1 MSKDVYIVT
10 DSYSDDDEFFEGC
23 GTFAV
28 QLVGIYSS
36 EKEARQKAEQY
47 YYLNY
52 GKHHSEKFTLDGEPA
67 GNIDITKAK
76 LDSFYKYGKLIHSY
90 DY

>member
-1 MSKDVYIVT
+1 MAKDVYVVT
-10 DSYSDDDEFFEGC
+10 DSYNDDDEFFDGC
-23 GTFAV
+23 GNFAV
-28 QLVGIYSS
+28 KLVGIYSS

-52 GKHHSEKFTLDGEPA
+52 DKYRSENFTLDDEPT
-67 GNIDITKAK
+67 GTIDITKAK
-76 LDSFYKYGKLIHSY
+76 LDSFYKHGKLIHSY